1 MHHSSF
7 ASRLVASLLG
17 AVLVASSPLAAQTHG
32 DGPVHVGITGGI
44 SLPGGE
50 VGEVTN
56 TGWNAG
62 ALVSV
67 GALDAPLRFRI
78 DGQWNQFNGKP
89 QVAGDRPTEYDDFRV
104 IDATANAL
112 YSFPSTSTA
121 SFYVLAGAGIYAEKS
136 TRRIGTSTTAET
148 ATRGG
153 VNAGAGVR
161 FQLSRVSAFVE
172 LRYHYI
178 LRGEE
183 ITPYDFFGNGHRGTH
198 IFPLSVGIML

>member
-1 MHHSSF
+1 MCHSSLANAF
-7 ASRLVASLLG
+7 FASLLST
-17 AVLVASSPLAAQTHG
+17 VLAATPPLSAQMLG
-32 DGPVHVGITGGI
+32 KGPAHVGITGGM

-50 VGEVTN
+50 LGVATS

-62 ALVSV
+62 ALVSI
-67 GALDAPLRFRI
+67 GALNAPLRLRI

-89 QVAGDRPTEYDDFRV
+89 QLAGDRPTEYDDFRI

-112 YSFPSTSTA
+112 YTFPSTSMA
-121 SFYVLAGAGIYAEKS
+121 SFYILAGAGVYAEKS
-136 TRRIGTSTTAET
+136 TMRLGATTTTAT

-161 FQLSRVSAFVE
+161 LQLSRVSTFVE

-178 LRGEE
+178 LRGQQ
-183 ITPYDFFGNGHRGTH
+183 IAPYDFFGNGHEGMH